1 MDDRMKT
8 HGAVGW
14 CDLMTDDVDKARDF
28 YTGVIGWDTEVMDVG
43 KGGPYTVFKTGGRPV
58 AGLMAKPP
66 EGPAADAPTMWMSY
80 VTVDDIDARAARVA
94 DAGGTVCAGPMD
106 IPTVGRM
113 AIVQDPTGGVIGII
127 KYENSDPDDCSEHQ
141 EG

>member
-8 HGAVGW
+8 HGDIGG
-14 CDLMTDDVDKARDF
+14 CDLMTGDVDKARDF

-43 KGGPYTVFKTGGRPV
+43 KGPYTVFRTGDRPV

-66 EGPAADAPTMWMSY
+66 EGSAAGAPTAWTSY
-80 VTVDDIDARAARVA
+80 VTVDDVDARAARVA
-94 DAGGTVCAGPMD
+94 GAGGVVLAGPMD

-113 AIVQDPTGGVIGII
+113 AIIQDPTGGCIGII
-127 KYENSDPDDCSEHQ
+127 KYADTATDE
-141 EG
+141 

>member
-8 HGAVGW
+8 HGDVGW

-43 KGGPYTVFKTGGRPV
+43 KGPYTVFKTGGRPV

-66 EGPAADAPTMWMSY
+66 QGPAADAPTMWTSY
-80 VTVDDIDARAARVA
+80 VTVDDVDARAARVA
-94 DAGGTVCAGPMD
+94 GAGGAVLAGPMD

-127 KYENSDPDDCSEHQ
+127 EYANPDPNDCPEHQ